1 MRSGIPGKPRST
13 RGHRL
18 VWMACVVLLAACS
31 SLSRQPKNDA
41 LNEARH
47 LWRDTAAVQ
56 RKDLAARNWL
66 HCAVVAYQASEQG
79 SAAQQAEAQTLADNC
94 THELL
99 GYLLDVKPDP
109 WRSQSLRV
117 LDVPLRV
124 EFRDLPDS
132 LDDGPV
138 ALARAD
144 EVTIPPVMGERFA
157 TPGYGVPMVGWQ
169 KRCNDKPICMLY
181 PPEGITRSL
190 TAWVEPG
197 ADGVAQLIV
206 SGMREHPDIT
216 IGKRSV
222 PLATD
227 PSATLAALYDRSHIN
242 RLALWNLIGG
252 RQFALREGLYL
263 LEDYDPNKT
272 PVIMVHG
279 LGRSPMV
286 WAKLTNLIDG
296 DPDLRARYQIWHV
309 VYPTNT
315 PQLLNRLIVQR
326 SLDQAWHILDPDGTA
341 PAHQDVTLIGHSM
354 GGVISRLIVSDSNDV
369 IWKAAFDIP
378 PEQLRGTPA
387 DLAIVDSVFRF
398 HAYPGVTRTI
408 FLAAPHLGSPYV
420 DSLIGQVA
428 LRVVHAHAPELDALV
443 RVAAEN
449 RAHENP
455 LLAKDYEQYG
465 LSSIST
471 LRDAQPV
478 SHAAQSLMPVKG
490 VRYYTFAGKLPGTDP
505 PGDGFVPLKSAT
517 IPGAVSTTVVKD
529 GHQLYLNDEVLAK
542 ILDILRQPSAP

>member
-1 MRSGIPGKPRST
+1 MRPGIPGKPRST

-18 VWMACVVLLAACS
+18 AWIACFVLLAACS

-47 LWRDTAAVQ
+47 LWHDTAEIQ
-56 RKDLAARNWL
+56 RKDIAARNWL
-66 HCAVVAYQASEQG
+66 RCAVVAYQAAASG
-79 SAAQQAEAQTLADNC
+79 SAAQLAEAQSLADNC

-99 GYLLDVKPDP
+99 GYLLDIAPDP
-109 WRSQSLRV
+109 WRPRSLHV
-117 LDVPLRV
+117 LDQPLRV
-124 EFRDLPDS
+124 VFRDLPDS
-132 LDDGPV
+132 LDDGPI

-144 EVTIPPVMGERFA
+144 EVTIPPVMGTRYGS
-157 TPGYGVPMVGWQ
+157 PGYGVSMVGWQ
-169 KRCNDKPICMLY
+169 KRCDGKPICMLY
-181 PPEGITRSL
+181 PPEGITRTL

-197 ADGVAQLIV
+197 DDGVPQLIV
-206 SGMREHPDIT
+206 SGMVKQPDIT
-216 IGKRSV
+216 IGKHNV
-222 PLATD
+222 PLAVD
-227 PSATLAALYDRSHIN
+227 SSAALAALYDRSHIN
-242 RLALWNLIGG
+242 RLALWNLVGG
-252 RQFALREGLYL
+252 SQFAQREGLYL

-315 PQLLNRLIVQR
+315 PQLFNRLIVQR
-326 SLDQAWHILDPDGTA
+326 SLDQAWHILDPDDTA
-341 PAHQDVTLIGHSM
+341 PAHQNVTLIGHSM
-354 GGVISRLIVSDSNDV
+354 GGVISRLIVSDSDDV

-378 PEQLRGTPA
+378 PDQLQGTPA

-455 LLAKDYEQYG
+455 QLAEDYERYG

-490 VRYYTFAGKLPGTDP
+490 VRYYTFAGKLPGTNP

-542 ILDILRQPSAP
+542 ILDILRQPPAP

>member
-1 MRSGIPGKPRST
+1 MRPGILGKPRLYC
-13 RGHRL
+13 GHRL
-18 VWMACVVLLAACS
+18 AWMTCFAFLAACS

-47 LWRDTAAVQ
+47 LWRDTAETQ
-56 RKDLAARNWL
+56 RQDIAARNWVR
-66 HCAVVAYQASEQG
+66 CAAVAYHASESG
-79 SAAQQAEAQTLADNC
+79 SEDQQTEAQNLANNC
-94 THELL
+94 THALL
-99 GYLLDVKPDP
+99 GYLLDIKPGP
-109 WRSQSLRV
+109 WGSQSLHV
-117 LDVPLRV
+117 LDQPLRV
-124 EFRDLPDS
+124 TFRDLPDS

-144 EVTIPPVMGERFA
+144 EVTIPPVMGEHYA
-157 TPGYGVPMVGWQ
+157 KPGYGVPMVGWQ
-169 KRCNDKPICMLY
+169 PRCHDQPICMLY
-181 PPEGITRSL
+181 PPEGLTRTL

-197 ADGVAQLIV
+197 DDGVPQLVV
-206 SGMREHPDIT
+206 SGMRKHPDIT
-216 IGKRSV
+216 IGQRSV
-222 PLATD
+222 TLASD

-263 LEDYDPNKT
+263 LDDYDPDKT

-296 DPDLRARYQIWHV
+296 DPSLHARYQIWHV

-341 PAHQDVTLIGHSM
+341 PAHQEVTLIGHSM
-354 GGVISRLIVSDSNDV
+354 GGVISRLMVSDSGDV

-378 PEQLRGTPA
+378 SEQLHGTPS

-398 HAYPGVTRTI
+398 HPYPGVTRTI

-455 LLAKDYEQYG
+455 LLAQDYERYG

-478 SHAAQSLMPVKG
+478 SHAAQSLMPVTG
-490 VRYYTFAGKLPGTDP
+490 VRYYTFAGDLPGTNP
-505 PGDGFVPLKSAT
+505 PGDGFVPLKSAL
-517 IPGAVSTTVVKD
+517 IPGAISTTIVKD

-542 ILDILRQPSAP
+542 ILEILRQP

>member
-1 MRSGIPGKPRST
+1 M
-13 RGHRL
+13 
-18 VWMACVVLLAACS
+18 VCFALLAACS

-47 LWRDTAAVQ
+47 LWRDTASIQ
-56 RKDLAARNWL
+56 RKDIAARNWL
-66 HCAVVAYQASEQG
+66 RCAVVAYRASESG
-79 SAAQQAEAQTLADNC
+79 SAAQQAEAQTLANNC

-109 WRSQSLRV
+109 WSSQSLRV
-117 LDVPLRV
+117 LDLPVRV
-124 EFRDLPDS
+124 AFRDLPDS

-144 EVTIPPVMGERFA
+144 EVTIPPVMSGRYV

-169 KRCNDKPICMLY
+169 QRCKGEPICMLY
-181 PPEGITRSL
+181 PPEGITRTL

-197 ADGVAQLIV
+197 DDGVAQLIV
-206 SGMREHPDIT
+206 SGMQKHPDIT
-216 IGKRSV
+216 IGQRSV
-222 PLATD
+222 PLASD

-309 VYPTNT
+309 IYPTNT

-354 GGVISRLIVSDSNDV
+354 GGVISRLIVSDSDDV

-378 PEQLRGTPA
+378 PDQLHGTPA

-490 VRYYTFAGKLPGTDP
+490 VRYYTFAGKLPGTNP

-542 ILDILRQPSAP
+542 ILEILRQPSAP

>member
-1 MRSGIPGKPRST
+1 MRPGTPGKPRSY

-18 VWMACVVLLAACS
+18 AWMACFALLTACS
-31 SLSRQPKNDA
+31 GAVRSPKNDP

-47 LWRDTAAVQ
+47 LWRDTAEIQ
-56 RKDLAARNWL
+56 RKDISARNWIR
-66 HCAVVAYQASEQG
+66 CSVAAYHASESG
-79 SAAQQAEAQTLADNC
+79 SASQQAQAQDLADNC

-99 GYLLDVKPDP
+99 GYLLDIEPAP
-109 WRSQSLRV
+109 WRPHSFHVLDERLRV
-117 LDVPLRV
+117 V
-124 EFRDLPDS
+124 FRDLPVS

-144 EVTIPPVMGERFA
+144 EVTIPPVMGERYA
-157 TPGYGVPMVGWQ
+157 SPGYGVSMVGWQ
-169 KRCNDKPICMLY
+169 ARCTDKPICVLD
-181 PPEGITRSL
+181 PPEGITRTL

-197 ADGVAQLIV
+197 DDGVAQLVI
-206 SGMREHPDIT
+206 SGMHEHPDIT
-216 IGKRSV
+216 IGGRSV
-222 PLATD
+222 PLAVD
-227 PSATLAALYDRSHIN
+227 SSAALAALYDRSHIN

-263 LEDYDPNKT
+263 LEDYDPAKT

-296 DPDLRARYQIWHV
+296 DPQLRARYQIWHV

-326 SLDQAWHILDPDGTA
+326 SLDQAWHILDPDDTA
-341 PAHQDVTLIGHSM
+341 PAHQDMVLIGHSM
-354 GGVISRLIVSDSNDV
+354 GGVISRLMVSDSGDV
-369 IWKAAFDIP
+369 IWKAAFDVP

-387 DLAIVDSVFRF
+387 DMAIMDSIFRF
-398 HAYPGVTRTI
+398 HPYPGVTQAI

-455 LLAKDYEQYG
+455 LLAQDYERYG

-478 SHAAQSLMPVKG
+478 SHAAQSLMPAKG
-490 VRYYTFAGKLPGTDP
+490 VRFYTFAGNLPGTNP
-505 PGDGFVPLKSAT
+505 PGDGFVPLKSAL
-517 IPGAVSTTVVKD
+517 IPGATSTTIVKD
-529 GHQLYLNDEVLAK
+529 GHQLYLNDKVLAK
-542 ILDILRQPSAP
+542 ILEILRQP